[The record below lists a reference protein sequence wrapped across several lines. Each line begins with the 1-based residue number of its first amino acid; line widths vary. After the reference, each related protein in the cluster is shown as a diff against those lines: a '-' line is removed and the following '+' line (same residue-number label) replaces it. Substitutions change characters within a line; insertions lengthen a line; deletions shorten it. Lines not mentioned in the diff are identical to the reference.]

1 MTIHL
6 HSRVRTH
13 SIFQLAKSFGTAG
26 LTVCLLFVLSYM
38 AAAAGNLAKPPATRV
53 EIVKET
59 LHGVEVADPY
69 RWLEDQESKET
80 REWIEGQ
87 NRYTQSILSALP
99 GRAKL
104 KQRLTELLKIESV
117 DMPVERG
124 GRYFYSKRRA
134 DQDLSVLYV
143 RKGRTGAEEV
153 LVDPHPMSA
162 DKTVSVSFSD
172 VSLDGTLIGFSVR
185 RGGEDEAEVR
195 WLNVETRQELP
206 DTLPRARYFGVAVKP
221 DKSGF
226 YYCRH
231 GKEGSRV
238 FYHPMGTDFAS
249 DAELFGKEYSADKGI
264 GIGLSEDGR
273 YLLMTVF
280 YGSAAEKTE
289 LHLLDTHQGAA
300 IRPVVNDVQARFYG
314 EIAGD
319 QLFVQTNWNAPN
331 SKILKVDLKNPGRD
345 HWREIIPET
354 EAAIQR
360 VSLAGGNVFVNYL
373 QNVRSTV
380 KVFDGNGKPLR
391 DIVFPSLGTVGSVY
405 GRWDNGEAFF
415 QFTSFHI
422 PTTIYRY
429 GVADGKQEVWARLN
443 VPIQSDSFEVKQVW
457 YESKDHTRVPMFV
470 MHRKGLKLDGSHPT
484 LLTGY
489 GGFTQSLTPIF
500 NQRAALWVE
509 RGGVFAVPN
518 LRGGGEFGEK
528 WHQAGML
535 DKKQNVFDDFIAAA
549 EWLVKNRYTQPSR
562 LAISGGSNGGLL
574 VGAALTQRPDL
585 FQAVVCTYPLLDML
599 RYHKFLIAKFWVPEY
614 GSADDPQQFKFIHAY
629 SPYHR
634 VNPGTKY
641 PGVLFIT
648 GDADTRV
655 APLHARKMTALLQ
668 SATGSDR
675 PVLLHYDTKAGHV
688 GGTVPVS
695 KRIEE
700 LTDELSF
707 LYSQLA
713 SGDSKN
719 PGTSKN

>member
-1 MTIHL
+1 MAIHL
-6 HSRVRTH
+6 QSRVQTRGIHRLSTNLRNA
-13 SIFQLAKSFGTAG
+13 S
-26 LTVCLLFVLSYM
+26 LTVFLALILICLAMRASSHP
-38 AAAAGNLAKPPATRV
+38 KPPATRTDNI
-53 EIVKET
+53 EET
-59 LHGVEVADPY
+59 LHGVKVVDAY

-80 REWIEGQ
+80 REWIDSQ
-87 NRYTQSILSALP
+87 NRYTQSILSTLP
-99 GRAKL
+99 GREKL
-104 KQRLTELLKIESV
+104 KQRLTELLKIEAV
-117 DMPVERG
+117 DMPVERA

-134 DQDLSVLYV
+134 EQDLSVLYL

-153 LVDPHPMSA
+153 LVDPHSMSA
-162 DKTVSVSFSD
+162 DKTVSISLSD

-195 WLNVETRQELP
+195 WLNVETRRELP
-206 DTLPRARYFGVAVKP
+206 DTLPRGRYFGVAVKP

-226 YYCRH
+226 YYSRH

-238 FYHPMGTDFAS
+238 FYHRMGTDFTS
-249 DAELFGKEYSADKGI
+249 DSELFGKGYSAEKGI
-264 GIGLSEDGR
+264 GIDLSEDGR

-280 YGSAAEKTE
+280 YGSAGEKTE
-289 LHLLDTHQGAA
+289 LHLLDTRKGTA
-300 IRPVVNDVQARFYG
+300 IMPIVTDVQARFYG
-314 EIAGD
+314 QIAGD
-319 QLFVQTNWNAPN
+319 HLFVQTNWDAPN
-331 SKILKVDLKNPGRD
+331 SRVLKVDLKNSGRE

-354 EAAIQR
+354 EATVQR

-373 QNVRSTV
+373 RDVRSSV
-380 KVFDGNGKPLR
+380 KAFSGDGKPLR

-405 GRWDNGEAFF
+405 GRWNSDEAFF

-443 VPIQSDSFEVKQVW
+443 VLIKSESIDVQQVW
-457 YESKDHTRVPMFV
+457 YESKDRTRIPMFLV
-470 MHRKGLKLDGSHPT
+470 HRKGLKLDGSHPA

-489 GGFTQSLTPIF
+489 GGFTQSLTPTF
-500 NQRAALWVE
+500 NARAALWVE

-528 WHQAGML
+528 WHKAGML

-549 EWLVKNRYTQPSR
+549 EWLVKNGYTRSSR

-574 VGAALTQRPDL
+574 VGAALTQRPEL
-585 FQAVVCTYPLLDML
+585 FQAVVCSYPLLDMV

-629 SPYHR
+629 SPYHH
-634 VNPGTKY
+634 VSSGTKY
-641 PGVLFIT
+641 PAVLFIT

-655 APLHARKMTALLQ
+655 APLHARKMAALLQ

-688 GGTVPVS
+688 GGTTPVS

-700 LTDELSF
+700 LTDEVSF
-707 LYSQLA
+707 LDWQLG
-713 SGDSKN
+713 SGEIQDVNAK
-719 PGTSKN
+719 

>member
-1 MTIHL
+1 M
-6 HSRVRTH
+6 
-13 SIFQLAKSFGTAG
+13 
-26 LTVCLLFVLSYM
+26 
-38 AAAAGNLAKPPATRV
+38 
-53 EIVKET
+53 
-59 LHGVEVADPY
+59 
-69 RWLEDQESKET
+69 
-80 REWIEGQ
+80 
-87 NRYTQSILSALP
+87 P
-99 GRAKL
+99 GREKL
-104 KQRLTELLKIESV
+104 KQRLTELLKIEAV

-143 RKGRTGAEEV
+143 RRGRTGAEEV
-153 LVDPHPMSA
+153 LVDPHSMSV
-162 DKTVSVSFSD
+162 DKTVSVTLSD
-172 VSLDGTLIGFSVR
+172 VSLDGTLIGFGVR

-195 WLNVETRQELP
+195 WLNVETHQELP

-226 YYCRH
+226 YYSRH

-238 FYHPMGTDFAS
+238 FYHRMGADFAS
-249 DAELFGKEYSADKGI
+249 DTELFGKGYSAEKGI
-264 GIGLSEDGR
+264 GIELSDDGR

-280 YGSAAEKTE
+280 YGSAGEKTE
-289 LHLLDTHQGAA
+289 LHLLDTRKGAA
-300 IRPVVNDVQARFYG
+300 IMPIVADVQARFYG
-314 EIAGD
+314 QIAGD
-319 QLFVQTNWNAPN
+319 HLFVQTNWDAPN
-331 SKILKVDLKNPGRD
+331 SRVLKVDLKNPGRE

-354 EAAIQR
+354 EAAVQR

-373 QNVRSTV
+373 RDVRSSV
-380 KVFDGNGKPLR
+380 KVFNGDGKPLR
-391 DIVFPSLGTVGSVY
+391 EIVFPSLGTVGSVY
-405 GRWDNGEAFF
+405 GRWNSDEAFF

-443 VPIQSDSFEVKQVW
+443 VPIESETIDVQQVW
-457 YESKDHTRVPMFV
+457 YESKDRARIPMFLV
-470 MHRKGLKLDGSHPT
+470 HRKGLKLDGSHPT

-489 GGFTQSLTPIF
+489 GGFTQSLTPTF
-500 NQRAALWVE
+500 NARAALWVE

-528 WHQAGML
+528 WHKAGML

-549 EWLVKNRYTQPSR
+549 EWLVKNRYTRSSR

-574 VGAALTQRPDL
+574 VGAALTQRPEL
-585 FQAVVCTYPLLDML
+585 FQAVVCSYPLLDML

-629 SPYHR
+629 SPYHH
-634 VNPGTKY
+634 VASGTKY
-641 PGVLFIT
+641 PAVLFIT

-655 APLHARKMTALLQ
+655 APLHARKMAALLQ

-688 GGTVPVS
+688 GGTTPIS

-700 LTDELSF
+700 LTDEVSF
-707 LYSQLA
+707 LDWQLG
-713 SGDSKN
+713 SGEIQDVK
-719 PGTSKN
+719 TQ